1 MFHGGLIFSL
11 NLDVFIKLFEK
22 PAHCAIVLPVMA
34 DSNQHQL
41 EGEIFHEDLI
51 FLSIQMVT

>member
-1 MFHGGLIFSL
+1 
-11 NLDVFIKLFEK
+11 
-22 PAHCAIVLPVMA
+22 MA

-51 FLSIQMVT
+51 FLSIQMVTWNHLKKLHIA